1 MAIKTS
7 HHEPLNITID
17 DIDYKNY
24 QMLRKVTSNYAKILP
39 AKRTGMTAKMQRKV
53 SREIKRARFMALL
66 PYVRK

>member
-39 AKRTGMTAKMQRKV
+39 AKRTNMTAKMQRKV